1 MLLVSD
7 ISVKYGENFVL
18 QNLNMELE
26 AGKVH
31 GLMGI
36 NGAGKTTLLNT
47 IYGLIKPES
56 GKILWKDEKA
66 TNKHIGYLETDNFFY
81 SLITGE
87 EYLRIFRSQH
97 KDFDIERWREVF
109 DLPLKRLVRDYSTGM
124 KKKLALLGIISLERP
139 VMILD
144 EPFNGLDLESNHLL
158 KNIIRLLAENGRTVL
173 VTSHILESLTG
184 VADTIHYLA
193 EKRIFKTYYPEDF
206 SFIEKDVFQN
216 LQQDKL
222 FAVEKLLKKE

>member
-1 MLLVSD
+1 MLSVRD
-7 ISVKYGENFVL
+7 ISVKYGDNFVL
-18 QNLNMELE
+18 ENLNLDLE

-47 IYGLIKPES
+47 IYGLVKPER
-56 GKILWKDEKA
+56 GEILWNNEKA
-66 TNKHIGYLETDNFFY
+66 QNKHIGYLETDNFFY

-87 EYLRIFRSQH
+87 EYLRIFKSQH
-97 KDFDIERWREVF
+97 KGFDIEKWRDVF

-158 KNIIRLLAENGRTVL
+158 KNIIRLLAESGRTVL
-173 VTSHILESLTG
+173 ITSHILESLTG
-184 VADTIHYLA
+184 VADAIHYLA
-193 EKRIFKTYYPEDF
+193 EKRIYKTYLPEDYRL
-206 SFIEKDVFQN
+206 IENDIFRN
-216 LQQDKL
+216 LQHNKL
-222 FAVEKLLKKE
+222 FQVEALLKK